1 MQIIYN
7 FEKILEQGERVT
19 IKNKDMNVKEK
30 SVERFNEAEEKFC
43 PCCKKKIVGRSD
55 KKFCSDECR
64 ILYNNRKYR
73 GENRGMTKIDRI
85 LKKNRSIL
93 NALYSKGIT
102 ETTTLKLFG
111 LGFDFDFMTS
121 IRRKGDNDSF
131 GFGCYEYTY
140 NISRKGIIELER
152 EEVTRQ

>member
-1 MQIIYN
+1 MKKIIGAGRDNYN
-7 FEKILEQGERVT
+7 YN
-19 IKNKDMNVKEK
+19 KNNNMNVKEK
-30 SVERFNEAEEKFC
+30 NIDFINETEEKFC
-43 PCCKKKIVGRSD
+43 LCCKRKIVGRSD

-64 ILYNNRKYR
+64 TLYNNRKYR
-73 GENRGMTKIDRI
+73 GENKEMTKIDRI

-93 NALYSKGIT
+93 NTLYSKGIT

-121 IRRKGDNDSF
+121 IKKNSDKDSF

-140 NISRKGIIELER
+140 NITRKGTIELER
-152 EEVTRQ
+152 EEITRQ